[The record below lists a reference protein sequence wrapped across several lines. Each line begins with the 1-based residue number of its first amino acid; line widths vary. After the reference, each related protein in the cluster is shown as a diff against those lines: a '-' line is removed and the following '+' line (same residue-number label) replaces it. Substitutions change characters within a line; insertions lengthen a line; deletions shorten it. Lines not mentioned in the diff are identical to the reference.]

1 MVQVVL
7 INIMNL
13 YSNSN
18 IKLVFSMR
26 LVINL
31 LILLIFLNTSN
42 AQQTSQLGRILKT
55 ISVEETAGQ
64 NRQFEPVEILF
75 NFRNHKFVNP
85 EKQISIVEILD
96 DENEKE
102 IPCQIF
108 DAEKKPDDRVLKFK
122 VIFQVNILA
131 NGKKTY
137 RIIYNSQ
144 MLNKFEYPPD
154 LKVIGEGFGLIVENE
169 YYRADLT
176 PGEGPKK
183 EPDSGQIREITIR
196 GDLKKK
202 LMRYDRR
209 IHWSPNFIRTD
220 NKIDQSIAHWENPE
234 NYTVEKGPIMCMTK
248 RWGILKNFPEI
259 FISAIYKFYA
269 HLPYFVFSSRLEMKK
284 DIYLDRL
291 RNDEMTTDSIF
302 THFTFKRPSGEI
314 FTLPFKN
321 RQEILDKNPIEAD
334 APWLFF
340 YEPKQGF
347 ALGCIRLLYNNTNNC
362 GIPSPTT
369 GDYTKISDGAQ
380 GGKYWNRIL
389 ILNESVLVPKGSI
402 YAEKNAYIVFNKL
415 SHSNL
420 VDSLEYY
427 EKCLDNP
434 LQVTLAE

>member
-1 MVQVVL
+1 MDQVVL

-26 LVINL
+26 LVIIL
-31 LILLIFLNTSN
+31 LILLIFINTSN
-42 AQQTSQLGRILKT
+42 AQQTSQPGIILKT
-55 ISVEETAGQ
+55 ISIEETAGQ

-75 NFRNHKFVNP
+75 NLKNHKSVNP
-85 EKQISIVEILD
+85 EKQISVVEILD
-96 DENEKE
+96 DANEKE

-108 DAEKKPDDRVLKFK
+108 DTEKKLNDQVLKFK
-122 VIFQVNILA
+122 VIFQVNIVA

-137 RIIYNSQ
+137 RIIHNNP
-144 MLNKFEYPPD
+144 MPNKFEYSPD
-154 LKVIGEGFGLIVENE
+154 LKVIGKGFGLIVENE

-183 EPDSGQIREITIR
+183 ESDSGQIREVTIL
-196 GDLKKK
+196 GDSKKK

-220 NKIDQSIAHWENPE
+220 NKINQSIAHWDHPE
-234 NYTVEKGPIMCMTK
+234 NYTVEKGPIVCMTK
-248 RWGILKNFPEI
+248 RWGTLKNFPEI

-291 RNDEMTTDSIF
+291 RNDEMTTDTIF

-321 RQEILDKNPIEAD
+321 RQEILNKNPIEAD

-347 ALGCIRLLYNNTNNC
+347 ALGCIRLIYNNTNIR

-389 ILNESVLVPKGSI
+389 ILNKPVLISEGSVYK
-402 YAEKNAYIVFNKL
+402 EKNAYIVFNNL
-415 SHSNL
+415 SHTNL
-420 VDSLEYY
+420 IDLFEYY
-427 EKCLDNP
+427 EKCLHNP
-434 LQVTLAE
+434 LKVTFLE